1 MCNVNVNGF
10 LRFVFVITAHDYF
23 CVYDSGHS
31 SKSSN
36 MLNKTSCSLKQGASK
51 QTQLQSS
58 TLGFLNTKDKW
69 HLSGGF
75 SVHSANASRLM
86 SFLSL
91 SDIPLMLA
99 A

>member
-1 MCNVNVNGF
+1 M
-10 LRFVFVITAHDYF
+10 FVITAHDYF
-23 CVYDSGHS
+23 CVYDSGYS

-58 TLGFLNTKDKW
+58 TLSFVYAKNKW
-69 HLSGGF
+69 HHSGGF
-75 SVHSANASRLM
+75 SVHSANAACLM

>member
-1 MCNVNVNGF
+1 M
-10 LRFVFVITAHDYF
+10 FVITAHDYF

-36 MLNKTSCSLKQGASK
+36 MLNKTSCSLKQGAST

-58 TLGFLNTKDKW
+58 TLGFVYAKDEW
-69 HLSGGF
+69 HQYRGISL
-75 SVHSANASRLM
+75 HSANAACLM
-86 SFLSL
+86 SFLTL